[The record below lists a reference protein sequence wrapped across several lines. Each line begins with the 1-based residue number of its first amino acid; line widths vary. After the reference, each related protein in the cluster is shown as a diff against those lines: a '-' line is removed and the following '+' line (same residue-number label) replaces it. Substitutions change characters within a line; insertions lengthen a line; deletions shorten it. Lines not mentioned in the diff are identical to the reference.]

1 MEDKVICNKSD
12 LVNADDAIRSK
23 LGVTDT
29 YYVSELS
36 SAIQSIETGGIV
48 PSGTISI
55 TENGTVDVTQYASAE
70 VNVSSTPSL
79 QSKSVTYTE
88 NGTATITPDEG
99 YDGLSSVDV
108 MVNVASGGGSGAGLK
123 VTFPATATNWGEV
136 DPSCAFILL
145 ADGTIKS
152 VKDYSTIG
160 GKTIENVAGIQIK
173 SAIDRFVLR
182 MTLSAGGIAQF
193 NSEQGIDITSPNFVV
208 TTAPNA
214 TPTPYNRGRLIFWWP
229 VADTVISSI
238 EMYNTD

>member
-12 LVNADDAIRSK
+12 LVNAADAIRSK

-79 QSKSVTYTE
+79 QSKSVTYTS
-88 NGTATITPDEG
+88 NGTATITPDAG

-108 MVNVASGGGSGAGLK
+108 TVDVSGGGGVETCTLTTK
-123 VTFPATATNWGEV
+123 
-136 DPSCAFILL
+136 
-145 ADGTIKS
+145 ADLDHGTIYA
-152 VKDYSTIG
+152 YSGDTPI
-160 GKTIENVAGIQIK
+160 T
-173 SAIDRFVLR
+173 
-182 MTLSAGGIAQF
+182 
-193 NSEQGIDITSPNFVV
+193 ITSEGTYSINKNSFIVIKMGHSFDSYSGLEKFYYQDGLNIYSV
-208 TTAPNA
+208 TSNIA
-214 TPTPYNRGRLIFWWP
+214 TYYFM
-229 VADTVISSI
+229 A
-238 EMYNTD
+238 